1 MNIQT
6 GLDWT
11 GSSKMD
17 PSPAMV
23 QATVPGG
30 QTSNG
35 ERDFAQRNEAVS
47 GWTVGRSP
55 AIEPEHRRMGD

>member
-1 MNIQT
+1 
-6 GLDWT
+6 
-11 GSSKMD
+11 MD

-47 GWTVGRSP
+47 GWTVGRST